1 MQQIYSSMNE
11 QESPRILKIR
21 SLLLRDLSE
30 IFNRMGHE
38 FYPGVM
44 FTVTTVRITP
54 DLSIAKVYLSMFPV
68 KEKETVLKKVSEQSS
83 RIRYELGK
91 RVGKQMRVVPE
102 LKFFIDDSLD
112 YIEKIDDLLKK

>member
-1 MQQIYSSMNE
+1 MNN

-54 DLSIAKVYLSMFPV
+54 DLSIAKVYLSMFPI
-68 KEKETVLKKVSEQSS
+68 KEKELVLKNVNEHNS

-91 RVGKQMRVVPE
+91 RIGKQMR
-102 LKFFIDDSLD
+102 
-112 YIEKIDDLLKK
+112 

>member
-1 MQQIYSSMNE
+1 MNE

-68 KEKETVLKKVSEQSS
+68 KEKEAVIKKVSDQAS

-91 RVGKQMRVVPE
+91 RVGKQMRVVPD

>member
-1 MQQIYSSMNE
+1 MNE

>member
-1 MQQIYSSMNE
+1 MKNNDS
-11 QESPRILKIR
+11 ESQRILKIR

-30 IFNRMGHE
+30 IFTRMGHE
-38 FYPGVM
+38 FYSGVM

-54 DLSIAKVYLSMFPV
+54 DLSLAKVYLSMFPV
-68 KEKETVLKKVSEQSS
+68 KDKEAVLKKVTDNSS

-91 RVGKQMRVVPE
+91 RVGKQMRIVPE